1 MKKLVLLLVLLLLP
15 SVSAL
20 PYSDHIIELSV
31 NMSYKL
37 IPTSNYAELKDIT
50 SEVYAFPKNSKD
62 QKVLELKTNPLAKT
76 DHDKLVYEWRNV
88 ENTSYEYRSV
98 IERTVN
104 PIKVTSKELYPFDIT
119 ILLPEVLQLTKP
131 STHVDSDY
139 PKIKEIAQNLAK
151 DETDLWN
158 LAVKTAIWVKRHVPY
173 DLNTLTANAAQ
184 KASWVLENKKGVCD
198 EITALFMALLRANNI
213 PARFVYGVS
222 YTENPA
228 VSQQW
233 GPHGWA
239 EVYFPN
245 YGWVPFDVTFD
256 QYGWIDT
263 GHVKLHE
270 GNDPELKSLQLT
282 WRGKDYNVSLGNIEY
297 AARIKQSKEEYSSNV
312 EMNPTAYLDKVGFE
326 SFNLI
331 IANIINDNNYY
342 VATNIILGQVKENE
356 IIGEDE
362 QFVNLAPGEEKQIYF
377 TTKLKPG
384 LDEKSDYKI
393 PVVLLNE
400 KNEKSETSFTVSK
413 GNTKLSQA
421 DINAAKAILE
431 EEKIKPLSNSIDLNC
446 TAPAQVG
453 EYETAELVCNV
464 TSDGSSYFENA
475 GVCLFQKCKEITL
488 RDHAKVSFP
497 LALQIGRNDLR
508 VTFRHEKA
516 SKSQT
521 ITVEKLDTPEVQ
533 IENLIYPKQTHDGEN
548 LKLNFTITQK
558 SYTSPKNLSA
568 KIYLPKQTQLLKIED
583 FKKNLPLEIEIKSKE
598 LYGGDNK
605 IIIAVETGEGAE
617 KRITKEEIKI
627 KKEGKGAVSEI
638 IYGVGEFFRSILDAF
653 LSVFGF
659 D

>member
-1 MKKLVLLLVLLLLP
+1 MMRKLVLLLFFLVPL
-15 SVSAL
+15 VSAL
-20 PYSDHIIELSV
+20 PYSDHIIELSA
-31 NMSYKL
+31 NMSYEL
-37 IPTSNYAELKDIT
+37 IPDSHYAELKDIT
-50 SEVYAFPKNSKD
+50 SEVYAFPKNSND
-62 QKVLELKTNPLAKT
+62 QKVLELTTNPLAKT

-88 ENTSYEYRSV
+88 EKASYEYNSV

-104 PIKVTSKELYPFDIT
+104 PVKVTSKELYPFDIT
-119 ILLPEVLQLTKP
+119 ILLPEVIQLTKP

-158 LAVKTAIWVKRHVPY
+158 LVVKTAIWVKRRVPY
-173 DLNTLTANAAQ
+173 DLSTLTANAAQ

-228 VSQQW
+228 FPQQW

-245 YGWVPFDVTFD
+245 YGWVPFDITFD

-263 GHVKLHE
+263 GHVKLQE
-270 GNDPELKSLQLT
+270 DKDPEVKSLQLT

-297 AARIKQSKEEYSSNV
+297 TARIKQSKEKYTSSV
-312 EMNPTAYLDKVGFE
+312 EMKPIAYLDKVGFE

-331 IANIINDNNYY
+331 IANIINNNNYY
-342 VATNIILGQVKENE
+342 VATNIIFGQVKETE
-356 IIGEDE
+356 IIGEKE
-362 QFVNLAPGEEKQIYF
+362 QFINLAPGEEKQIYF

-384 LDEKSDYKI
+384 LDEKFDYKI

-431 EEKIKPLSNSIDLNC
+431 EEKVKPLSNSIDLNC
-446 TAPAQVG
+446 SAPAQVE
-453 EYETAELVCNV
+453 EYKTAELVCDI
-464 TSDGSSYFENA
+464 TSDGSYYFENA
-475 GVCLFQKCKEITL
+475 GICLFQKCKEITL
-488 RDHAKVSFP
+488 RDKAQVSFP
-497 LALQIGRNDLR
+497 LNLQIGRNDLR

-521 ITVEKLDTPEVQ
+521 ITVEKLDTPEVK
-533 IENLIYPKQTHDGEN
+533 IENIFFPKKIKDGEN
-548 LKLNFTITQK
+548 FKLNFTIVQK
-558 SYTSPKNLSA
+558 SYSSPKNLSA
-568 KIYLPKQTQLLKIED
+568 KIYLPKQTQVLTIEN
-583 FKKNLPLEIEIKSKE
+583 FHKNLPLEIEINSKE

-605 IIIAVETGEGAE
+605 IIVAVETGEGAE

-627 KKEGKGAVSEI
+627 KKEGRGAVSEI
-638 IYGVGEFFRSILDAF
+638 FYGIGEFFRSIFDAF
-653 LSVFGF
+653 LYAFE
-659 D
+659 